1 MFSHDAGHTHGPTP
15 YFVTDCPLCDAAK
28 EARNQ
33 AIAHLAEALYL
44 FNGLGPDGELPTLR
58 LNVSPIGITGDDTR
72 HCHSFDITAKQ
83 AEHLADGIES
93 DHAYAG
99 SRSMPSDAA
108 DFAREHPYIAG
119 LISDTFEEI
128 FTETDPRV
136 FLDDVLTSDRPGQ
149 AAEAYEDLLGGETDG
164 TA

>member
-1 MFSHDAGHTHGPTP
+1 MFAHDAGHTHGPTLG
-15 YFVTDCPLCDAAK
+15 FVTDCPLCDAAK

-72 HCHSFDITAKQ
+72 HCHSIDITAKQ

-93 DHAYAG
+93 DHAYPT
-99 SRSMPSDAA
+99 RHMPSDAA
-108 DFAREHPYIAG
+108 DFADEHPDIAG
-119 LISDTFEEI
+119 LIADTFEEI

-136 FLDDVLTSDRPGQ
+136 FLDDVLNSERPGQ